1 MLQENYFETVK
12 EVRQSYQLTA
22 TNMSYFCLHKQKKGR
37 IKFSCLMQII
47 CVIVKITINFSYCK
61 EKAYETVLS
70 MKIISIM
77 YEQQ

>member
-1 MLQENYFETVK
+1 
-12 EVRQSYQLTA
+12 
-22 TNMSYFCLHKQKKGR
+22 
-37 IKFSCLMQII
+37 MQII